1 MLQRLKKSDAPNDAD
16 TSQSVAAQQS
26 SIIDQTNSWA
36 LPTTSASDEGTT
48 DAADVPHDVSTDV
61 DEATAS
67 SPTDGVSGN
76 DVESFG
82 NEEDASAQKKSVP
95 VAPPGRQ
102 TTRPQSY
109 SEKRRQEWERKQH
122 TGAAKRGLSRLPLHT
137 SLIIIVMV
145 ISAGGM
151 FFTGL
156 AVTSTLREF
165 MQSRIDAS
173 LESTAHSPF
182 IEQGRLP
189 VQSAYSENPRL
200 PSQYFVQVTHSD
212 GSVVSY
218 DYGFESYPNLDSVT
232 HETGPVTV
240 SAARGSKSTAHWRAM
255 ALKSQDGD
263 LVVVAVSLDDNE
275 RTISRLFLL
284 EAGLGMLVLA
294 VLLILTW
301 YVVRRSLRPL
311 SHVERVAGKI
321 ADGDL
326 SQRLPEWPPDTE
338 VGALSRSLNKMLA
351 QIEQSFVAVERS
363 EAEAQEN
370 ARVARKAEAQA
381 REAEQTM
388 RRFIG
393 DASHE
398 LRTPLTS
405 VSGYAEL
412 YRTGQTDDLNL
423 VLDSISAEAERM
435 SVLVQDLLDLARMD
449 NSRPLE
455 HKSVD
460 ILSVAISVIQNMKV
474 NYPDRDISMTN
485 NCVEPPIVTG
495 DSARLHQVLTNLMTN
510 ALKHAGPEAAVR
522 IAFDDSTLGTS
533 PKKKAVRI
541 RVIDNGVG
549 IPPED
554 SEHIFERFYRA
565 DSSRSRHQGGGS
577 GLGLS
582 IVQGLV
588 EQHGGKVTVDSVV
601 DEGTTFTVLLPHE

>member
-1 MLQRLKKSDAPNDAD
+1 MLRRLKKSNAPNDAD
-16 TSQSVAAQQS
+16 TSQSVATQQPS
-26 SIIDQTNSWA
+26 TIDHTNSWA
-36 LPTTSASDEGTT
+36 LPAPPSSDDGTIHDADVHDGSLLGKKT
-48 DAADVPHDVSTDV
+48 LSEADDVFADAA
-61 DEATAS
+61 EATAF
-67 SPTDGVSGN
+67 SPMKDA
-76 DVESFG
+76 
-82 NEEDASAQKKSVP
+82 ASAQKKSVP

-102 TTRPQSY
+102 STRPRSY
-109 SEKRRQEWERKQH
+109 SERRRQEWERKQH

-485 NCVEPPIVTG
+485 NCVDPPIVTG

-522 IAFDDSTLGTS
+522 IALDDSSVGTS

-588 EQHGGKVTVDSVV
+588 EQHGGEVTVDSVV

>member
-1 MLQRLKKSDAPNDAD
+1 
-16 TSQSVAAQQS
+16 
-26 SIIDQTNSWA
+26 
-36 LPTTSASDEGTT
+36 
-48 DAADVPHDVSTDV
+48 
-61 DEATAS
+61 
-67 SPTDGVSGN
+67 
-76 DVESFG
+76 
-82 NEEDASAQKKSVP
+82 
-95 VAPPGRQ
+95 
-102 TTRPQSY
+102 
-109 SEKRRQEWERKQH
+109 
-122 TGAAKRGLSRLPLHT
+122 
-137 SLIIIVMV
+137 MV
-145 ISAGGM
+145 TSAGGM

-255 ALKSQDGD
+255 ALKNQDGD

-485 NCVEPPIVTG
+485 NCVEPPTVTG

-522 IAFDDSTLGTS
+522 IALDDSTLGTS

>member
-1 MLQRLKKSDAPNDAD
+1 MVQRLKKSNAPNDAD
-16 TSQSVAAQQS
+16 TSQSVATQQPSTIDSTNAWAIPATS
-26 SIIDQTNSWA
+26 SSNDD
-36 LPTTSASDEGTT
+36 PTPDAGLHDDSHLGKETLSD
-48 DAADVPHDVSTDV
+48 ADS
-61 DEATAS
+61 
-67 SPTDGVSGN
+67 VSGKG
-76 DVESFG
+76 DETSRLT
-82 NEEDASAQKKSVP
+82 EDDASALKKSVP

-102 TTRPQSY
+102 TTRPRSY

-294 VLLILTW
+294 LLLILTW

-510 ALKHAGPEAAVR
+510 ALKHAGPEATVR
-522 IAFDDSTLGTS
+522 IALDDSTLGTS

-588 EQHGGKVTVDSVV
+588 EQHGGEVTVDSVV

>member
-16 TSQSVAAQQS
+16 TSQPVAAQQPS
-26 SIIDQTNSWA
+26 AIDQTNSWA
-36 LPTTSASDEGTT
+36 LPTTFASDDGAIH
-48 DAADVPHDVSTDV
+48 DADVPHDASANV
-61 DEATAS
+61 DEANSS
-67 SPTDGVSGN
+67 SPTGVSGN
-76 DVESFG
+76 DVESSR
-82 NEEDASAQKKSVP
+82 NDDDSAQKKSVP

-102 TTRPQSY
+102 TTRPRSY

-212 GSVVSY
+212 GSVVPY

-522 IAFDDSTLGTS
+522 IALDDSTLGTS
-533 PKKKAVRI
+533 PKKKVVRI

>member
-1 MLQRLKKSDAPNDAD
+1 MLHRLKKSDAPNDAD
-16 TSQSVAAQQS
+16 TSQSVATQQPS
-26 SIIDQTNSWA
+26 TIDQTNSWA
-36 LPTTSASDEGTT
+36 LPAPSSSDDGTIH
-48 DAADVPHDVSTDV
+48 DADVAHD
-61 DEATAS
+61 AS
-67 SPTDGVSGN
+67 AN
-76 DVESFG
+76 D
-82 NEEDASAQKKSVP
+82 DASAQKKSVP

-102 TTRPQSY
+102 TTRPRSY

-311 SHVERVAGKI
+311 SHVERVARKI

-460 ILSVAISVIQNMKV
+460 ILSVSISVIQNMKV

-522 IAFDDSTLGTS
+522 IALDDSTLGTS

>member
-16 TSQSVAAQQS
+16 TSQSVAAQQPS
-26 SIIDQTNSWA
+26 TIDRTNSWA
-36 LPTTSASDEGTT
+36 LPATSSSDDGTT
-48 DAADVPHDVSTDV
+48 HDASTDV
-61 DEATAS
+61 EEATAS
-67 SPTDGVSGN
+67 SSTDGVSGN
-76 DVESFG
+76 DVESSR
-82 NEEDASAQKKSVP
+82 NDDDSAQKKSVP
-95 VAPPGRQ
+95 VAPPGRR
-102 TTRPQSY
+102 TTRPRSY

-189 VQSAYSENPRL
+189 VQSAYGENPRL

-240 SAARGSKSTAHWRAM
+240 LAARGSKSTAHWRAM

-311 SHVERVAGKI
+311 SHVERIAGKI

-485 NCVEPPIVTG
+485 NCVELPIVTG

-522 IAFDDSTLGTS
+522 IALDDSTLGTS

-588 EQHGGKVTVDSVV
+588 EQHGGKVTADSVV

>member
-1 MLQRLKKSDAPNDAD
+1 MLQRLKKSDAPNDVD
-16 TSQSVAAQQS
+16 TSQPVAAQQPS
-26 SIIDQTNSWA
+26 TIDQTNSWA
-36 LPTTSASDEGTT
+36 LPATSSSDEGTT
-48 DAADVPHDVSTDV
+48 DADGV
-61 DEATAS
+61 DEANAS
-67 SPTDGVSGN
+67 IPAEDVSNNDDESSGN
-76 DVESFG
+76 DDVF
-82 NEEDASAQKKSVP
+82 AQKKSVP

-102 TTRPQSY
+102 TTRPRSY

-522 IAFDDSTLGTS
+522 IALDDSTLGTS

>member
-1 MLQRLKKSDAPNDAD
+1 MLHRLKKSDAPNDAD
-16 TSQSVAAQQS
+16 TSQSVATQQPS
-26 SIIDQTNSWA
+26 TIDQTNSWA
-36 LPTTSASDEGTT
+36 LPAPSSSEDGTIH
-48 DAADVPHDVSTDV
+48 DADVAH
-61 DEATAS
+61 
-67 SPTDGVSGN
+67 
-76 DVESFG
+76 
-82 NEEDASAQKKSVP
+82 DASANDDASALKKSVP

-102 TTRPQSY
+102 TTRPRSY

-522 IAFDDSTLGTS
+522 IALDDSTLGTS

>member
-16 TSQSVAAQQS
+16 TSQSVAAQQPS
-26 SIIDQTNSWA
+26 TIDRTNSWA
-36 LPTTSASDEGTT
+36 LPATSSSDEGTT
-48 DAADVPHDVSTDV
+48 DADGV
-61 DEATAS
+61 DEANAS
-67 SPTDGVSGN
+67 IPAEDVSNNDDESSGN
-76 DVESFG
+76 DDV
-82 NEEDASAQKKSVP
+82 SAQKKSVP

-102 TTRPQSY
+102 TTRPRSY

-522 IAFDDSTLGTS
+522 IALDDSTLGTS

-588 EQHGGKVTVDSVV
+588 EQHGGKVTADSVV

>member
-16 TSQSVAAQQS
+16 TSQPVAAPQPS
-26 SIIDQTNSWA
+26 TIDQTNSWA
-36 LPTTSASDEGTT
+36 LPATSASDEGTT
-48 DAADVPHDVSTDV
+48 GAADVRHDASANV
-61 DEATAS
+61 DEVTAS
-67 SPTDGVSGN
+67 SSTDGVSGN
-76 DVESFG
+76 DVESSG

-95 VAPPGRQ
+95 VAPPGRE
-102 TTRPQSY
+102 TTRPRSY

-370 ARVARKAEAQA
+370 ARVARKAEVQA

-522 IAFDDSTLGTS
+522 IALDDSTLGMS
-533 PKKKAVRI
+533 RKKKAVRI

>member
-1 MLQRLKKSDAPNDAD
+1 MLHRLKKSDAPNDAD
-16 TSQSVAAQQS
+16 TSQSVATQQPS
-26 SIIDQTNSWA
+26 TIDQTNSWA
-36 LPTTSASDEGTT
+36 LPAPSSSDDGTIH
-48 DAADVPHDVSTDV
+48 DADVAHDASANDDV
-61 DEATAS
+61 
-67 SPTDGVSGN
+67 
-76 DVESFG
+76 
-82 NEEDASAQKKSVP
+82 SAQKKSVP

-102 TTRPQSY
+102 TTRPRSY

-151 FFTGL
+151 FFTGV

-294 VLLILTW
+294 LLLILTW

-495 DSARLHQVLTNLMTN
+495 DSARLHQVLTNLMMN

-522 IAFDDSTLGTS
+522 IALDDSTLGTS
-533 PKKKAVRI
+533 PKKRAVRI

-549 IPPED
+549 IPLED

-588 EQHGGKVTVDSVV
+588 EQHGGEVTVDSVV

>member
-16 TSQSVAAQQS
+16 TSQPVAAQQPS
-26 SIIDQTNSWA
+26 TIDQTNSWA
-36 LPTTSASDEGTT
+36 LPATSSSDEGTT
-48 DAADVPHDVSTDV
+48 DADGV
-61 DEATAS
+61 DEANAS
-67 SPTDGVSGN
+67 IPAEDVSNNDDESSGN
-76 DVESFG
+76 DDV
-82 NEEDASAQKKSVP
+82 SAQKKSVP

-102 TTRPQSY
+102 TTRPRSY

-510 ALKHAGPEAAVR
+510 ALKHAGPGAAVR
-522 IAFDDSTLGTS
+522 IALDDSTLGTS

>member
-16 TSQSVAAQQS
+16 TSQPVAAQQPS
-26 SIIDQTNSWA
+26 TIDQTNSWA
-36 LPTTSASDEGTT
+36 LPATSSSDEGTT
-48 DAADVPHDVSTDV
+48 DADGV
-61 DEATAS
+61 DEANAS
-67 SPTDGVSGN
+67 IPAEDVSNNDDESSGN
-76 DVESFG
+76 DDV
-82 NEEDASAQKKSVP
+82 SAQKKSVP

-102 TTRPQSY
+102 TTRPRSY

-173 LESTAHSPF
+173 LESTAPSPF

-522 IAFDDSTLGTS
+522 IALDDSTLGTS

>member
-1 MLQRLKKSDAPNDAD
+1 MLQRLKKSDAPENAD
-16 TSQSVAAQQS
+16 TSQSVATQRPS
-26 SIIDQTNSWA
+26 TIDQTNSWA
-36 LPTTSASDEGTT
+36 LPTTSASDDGAIH
-48 DAADVPHDVSTDV
+48 DADVPHDASVDV
-61 DEATAS
+61 AEANSS

-76 DVESFG
+76 DVESSR
-82 NEEDASAQKKSVP
+82 NDDDSVQKKSVP

-102 TTRPQSY
+102 TMRPRSY

-435 SVLVQDLLDLARMD
+435 SVLVQDLLELARMD

-455 HKSVD
+455 HESVD

-510 ALKHAGPEAAVR
+510 ALKHAGPEASVR
-522 IAFDDSTLGTS
+522 IALDDSTLGTS

>member
-16 TSQSVAAQQS
+16 TSQPVAAQQPS
-26 SIIDQTNSWA
+26 TIDQTNSWA
-36 LPTTSASDEGTT
+36 LPATSSSDEGTT
-48 DAADVPHDVSTDV
+48 DADGV
-61 DEATAS
+61 DEANAS
-67 SPTDGVSGN
+67 IPAEDVSNNDDESSGN
-76 DVESFG
+76 DDV
-82 NEEDASAQKKSVP
+82 SAQKKSVP

-102 TTRPQSY
+102 TTRPRSY

-522 IAFDDSTLGTS
+522 IALDDSTLGTS

>member
-522 IAFDDSTLGTS
+522 IALDDSTLGTS

>member
-1 MLQRLKKSDAPNDAD
+1 MQNHLKKSAEPNDVD
-16 TSQSVAAQQS
+16 THQPSDTHS
-26 SIIDQTNSWA
+26 SDPGQLDGMT
-36 LPTTSASDEGTT
+36 PEERPVT
-48 DAADVPHDVSTDV
+48 AADSVSHGDALGQKTHVP
-61 DEATAS
+61 AAR
-67 SPTDGVSGN
+67 
-76 DVESFG
+76 
-82 NEEDASAQKKSVP
+82 
-95 VAPPGRQ
+95 PGWR
-102 TTRPQSY
+102 TPCTRHCG
-109 SEKRRQEWERKQH
+109 EKRRQEWERKQH
-122 TGAAKRGLSRLPLHT
+122 TGTTKGRLSRLPLHT

-145 ISAGGM
+145 ISTGGM

-156 AVTSTLREF
+156 AVTSTLNEF

-173 LESTAHSPF
+173 LQSTAHSPF

-189 VQSAYSENPRL
+189 VQSSYSDNPRL
-200 PSQYFVQVTHSD
+200 PSQYFVQVTHPG

-232 HETGPVTV
+232 QETGPITV
-240 SAARGSKSTAHWRAM
+240 GAARGSNSLAHWRAM
-255 ALKSQDGD
+255 ALRSHDGD
-263 LVVVAVSLDDNE
+263 LVVVAVSLEDNE
-275 RTISRLFLL
+275 RTISRLVLL
-284 EAGLGMLVLA
+284 EIGLGMLVLA
-294 VLLILTW
+294 VLLVLTW

-311 SHVERVAGKI
+311 THVERVAGKI

-326 SQRLPEWPPDTE
+326 SQRLPEWSPDTE

-351 QIEQSFVAVERS
+351 QIEQSFDAVERS

-370 ARVARKAEAQA
+370 ARVARTAETQA
-381 REAEQTM
+381 REAEHTM
-388 RRFIG
+388 RRFIA

-412 YRTGQTDDLNL
+412 YRTGQTKDLTL
-423 VLDSISAEAERM
+423 VLDNISAEAQRM

-460 ILSVAISVIQNMKV
+460 ILSLAISVIQNMKV
-474 NYPDRDISMTN
+474 NYPDRVISMSN
-485 NCVEPPIVTG
+485 DCVEPPIVTG
-495 DSARLHQVLTNLMTN
+495 DSARLHQVLTNLTTN
-510 ALKHAGPEAAVR
+510 ALKHAGPDASVS
-522 IAFDDSTLGTS
+522 ITLDDATLDDTMTGS
-533 PKKKAVRI
+533 PPHIQNKETPANNPDDREPTKAVRI
-541 RVIDNGVG
+541 RVSDNGVG

-588 EQHGGKVTVDSVV
+588 EQHGGYVTVQSIV

>member
-1 MLQRLKKSDAPNDAD
+1 MLQRLKKSDASNDAD
-16 TSQSVAAQQS
+16 TSQSVATQQPS
-26 SIIDQTNSWA
+26 TIDQTSSWA
-36 LPTTSASDEGTT
+36 LPATSSSDDVTTHT
-48 DAADVPHDVSTDV
+48 ADVSGVGV
-61 DEATAS
+61 DEANS
-67 SPTDGVSGN
+67 SIPSEDVSGN
-76 DVESFG
+76 
-82 NEEDASAQKKSVP
+82 EDSSRNDDSSAQKKSVP

-102 TTRPQSY
+102 TLRPRSY
-109 SEKRRQEWERKQH
+109 SERRRQEWERKQH

-284 EAGLGMLVLA
+284 EAGLGMLVLV

-423 VLDSISAEAERM
+423 VLDSISSEAERM

-455 HKSVD
+455 QKSVD

-522 IAFDDSTLGTS
+522 IALDDSTLGTS

-565 DSSRSRHQGGGS
+565 DASRSRHQGGGS

-601 DEGTTFTVLLPHE
+601 DEETTFTVLLPHE

>member
-16 TSQSVAAQQS
+16 TSQPVAAQQPS
-26 SIIDQTNSWA
+26 AIDQTNSWA
-36 LPTTSASDEGTT
+36 LPTTFASDDGAIH
-48 DAADVPHDVSTDV
+48 DADVPHDASANV
-61 DEATAS
+61 DEANSS
-67 SPTDGVSGN
+67 SPTGVSGN
-76 DVESFG
+76 DVESSR
-82 NEEDASAQKKSVP
+82 NDDDSAQKKSVP

-102 TTRPQSY
+102 TTRPRSY

-311 SHVERVAGKI
+311 SHVERLAGKI

-522 IAFDDSTLGTS
+522 IALDDSTLGTS

>member
-1 MLQRLKKSDAPNDAD
+1 MRRPLRVRFAPSPTGYLHVGGLRTALLNQLCARRNGGQWILRIED
-16 TSQSVAAQQS
+16 TDQTRVVDGAVAALQES
-26 SIIDQTNSWA
+26 LRWA
-36 LPTTSASDEGTT
+36 GLEYDEGP
-48 DAADVPHDVSTDV
+48 DV
-61 DEATAS
+61 
-67 SPTDGVSGN
+67 
-76 DVESFG
+76 
-82 NEEDASAQKKSVP
+82 
-95 VAPPGRQ
+95 
-102 TTRPQSY
+102 
-109 SEKRRQEWERKQH
+109 
-122 TGAAKRGLSRLPLHT
+122 
-137 SLIIIVMV
+137 
-145 ISAGGM
+145 GGPY
-151 FFTGL
+151 G
-156 AVTSTLREF
+156 
-165 MQSRIDAS
+165 
-173 LESTAHSPF
+173 PY
-182 IEQGRLP
+182 
-189 VQSAYSENPRL
+189 VQ
-200 PSQYFVQVTHSD
+200 
-212 GSVVSY
+212 
-218 DYGFESYPNLDSVT
+218 
-232 HETGPVTV
+232 
-240 SAARGSKSTAHWRAM
+240 
-255 ALKSQDGD
+255 
-263 LVVVAVSLDDNE
+263 
-275 RTISRLFLL
+275 
-284 EAGLGMLVLA
+284 
-294 VLLILTW
+294 
-301 YVVRRSLRPL
+301 
-311 SHVERVAGKI
+311 
-321 ADGDL
+321 
-326 SQRLPEWPPDTE
+326 SQRLDKYTAYANKLLQSGHAYRDFRPPTQRE
-338 VGALSRSLNKMLA
+338 ENARASALLREAYLPP
-351 QIEQSFVAVERS
+351 S

-485 NCVEPPIVTG
+485 NCVELPIVTG

-522 IAFDDSTLGTS
+522 IALDDSTLGTS

-588 EQHGGKVTVDSVV
+588 EQHGGKVTADSVV

>member
-16 TSQSVAAQQS
+16 TSQSVAAQQPS
-26 SIIDQTNSWA
+26 TIDRTNSWA
-36 LPTTSASDEGTT
+36 LPATSSSDDGTT
-48 DAADVPHDVSTDV
+48 HDADVAHDASTDV
-61 DEATAS
+61 EEATAS
-67 SPTDGVSGN
+67 SSTDGVSGN
-76 DVESFG
+76 DVESSR
-82 NEEDASAQKKSVP
+82 NDDDSAQKKSVP
-95 VAPPGRQ
+95 VAPPGRR
-102 TTRPQSY
+102 TTRPRSY

-370 ARVARKAEAQA
+370 ARVARKAEVQA

-522 IAFDDSTLGTS
+522 IALDDSTLGMS
-533 PKKKAVRI
+533 RKKKAVRI

>member
-16 TSQSVAAQQS
+16 TSQPVAAQQPS
-26 SIIDQTNSWA
+26 AIDQTNSWA
-36 LPTTSASDEGTT
+36 LPTTFASDDGAIH
-48 DAADVPHDVSTDV
+48 DADVPHDASANV
-61 DEATAS
+61 DEANSS
-67 SPTDGVSGN
+67 SPTGVSGN
-76 DVESFG
+76 DVESSR
-82 NEEDASAQKKSVP
+82 NDDDSAQKKSVP

-102 TTRPQSY
+102 TTRPRSY

-212 GSVVSY
+212 GSVVPY

-522 IAFDDSTLGTS
+522 IALDDSTLGTS

>member
-16 TSQSVAAQQS
+16 TSQPVAAQQPS
-26 SIIDQTNSWA
+26 TIDQTNSWA
-36 LPTTSASDEGTT
+36 LPATSSSDEGTT
-48 DAADVPHDVSTDV
+48 DADGV
-61 DEATAS
+61 DEANAS
-67 SPTDGVSGN
+67 IPAEDVSNNDDESSGN
-76 DVESFG
+76 DDV
-82 NEEDASAQKKSVP
+82 SAQKKSVP

-102 TTRPQSY
+102 TTRPRSY

-189 VQSAYSENPRL
+189 VQSAYGENPRL

-240 SAARGSKSTAHWRAM
+240 LAARGSKSTAHWRAM

-311 SHVERVAGKI
+311 SHVERIAGKI

-485 NCVEPPIVTG
+485 NCVELPIVTG

-522 IAFDDSTLGTS
+522 IALDDSTLGTS

-588 EQHGGKVTVDSVV
+588 EQHGGKVTADSVV

>member
-16 TSQSVAAQQS
+16 TSQPVAAQQPS
-26 SIIDQTNSWA
+26 TIDQTNSWA
-36 LPTTSASDEGTT
+36 LPAASSSDEGTT
-48 DAADVPHDVSTDV
+48 DADGV
-61 DEATAS
+61 DEANAS
-67 SPTDGVSGN
+67 IPAEDVSNNDDESSGN
-76 DVESFG
+76 DDV
-82 NEEDASAQKKSVP
+82 SAQKKSVP

-102 TTRPQSY
+102 TTRPRSY

-522 IAFDDSTLGTS
+522 IALDDSTLGTS

>member
-510 ALKHAGPEAAVR
+510 ALKHAGPEAGVR
-522 IAFDDSTLGTS
+522 IALDDSTLGTS

>member
-1 MLQRLKKSDAPNDAD
+1 
-16 TSQSVAAQQS
+16 
-26 SIIDQTNSWA
+26 
-36 LPTTSASDEGTT
+36 
-48 DAADVPHDVSTDV
+48 
-61 DEATAS
+61 
-67 SPTDGVSGN
+67 
-76 DVESFG
+76 
-82 NEEDASAQKKSVP
+82 
-95 VAPPGRQ
+95 
-102 TTRPQSY
+102 
-109 SEKRRQEWERKQH
+109 
-122 TGAAKRGLSRLPLHT
+122 
-137 SLIIIVMV
+137 
-145 ISAGGM
+145 
-151 FFTGL
+151 
-156 AVTSTLREF
+156 
-165 MQSRIDAS
+165 
-173 LESTAHSPF
+173 
-182 IEQGRLP
+182 
-189 VQSAYSENPRL
+189 
-200 PSQYFVQVTHSD
+200 
-212 GSVVSY
+212 
-218 DYGFESYPNLDSVT
+218 
-232 HETGPVTV
+232 
-240 SAARGSKSTAHWRAM
+240 
-255 ALKSQDGD
+255 
-263 LVVVAVSLDDNE
+263 
-275 RTISRLFLL
+275 
-284 EAGLGMLVLA
+284 
-294 VLLILTW
+294 
-301 YVVRRSLRPL
+301 
-311 SHVERVAGKI
+311 
-321 ADGDL
+321 
-326 SQRLPEWPPDTE
+326 
-338 VGALSRSLNKMLA
+338 MLA

-370 ARVARKAEAQA
+370 ARVARKAEVQA

-522 IAFDDSTLGTS
+522 IALDDSTLGMS
-533 PKKKAVRI
+533 RKKKAVRI